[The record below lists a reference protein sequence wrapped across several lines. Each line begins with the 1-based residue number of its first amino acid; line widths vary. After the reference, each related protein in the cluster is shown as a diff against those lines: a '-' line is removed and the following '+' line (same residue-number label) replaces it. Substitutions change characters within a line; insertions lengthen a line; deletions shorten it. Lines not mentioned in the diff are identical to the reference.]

1 MSAPLR
7 KFGLLLLLPL
17 AALAFFLGAYFF
29 FYGGGYDAPPALDI
43 AFEGIVQP
51 TSSQLS
57 FSEVPQIHEGTLII
71 DGAHRNDFTE
81 GEISALLAKITSR
94 GYSVQIMG
102 EATRFGSFRRLNS
115 NERVRLLEQK
125 LRQAGSLVVIL
136 PIEPYLP
143 EEADLVEKFIA
154 KGGRLLLIGDPTRNH
169 LINSL
174 AERFGITFQPD
185 YLYNI
190 IEYDLNYQNI
200 FVRDFRPD
208 LLTQGLNQ
216 IAFYTTGSLKSS
228 GPGLAYT
235 DGNTRSTLVER
246 IEPFFPIVKGGNGQV
261 LAIGDL
267 TFLVPPQ
274 DSILDNDRLISNIA
288 DFLTTGQRRFDL
300 SDFPYFFQDEVE
312 ILLGSSALIGQ
323 GTAAKALLTGFQRN
337 SRIVGAE
344 DITQDT
350 VYLGLYQH
358 ASDVAQYLEVAG
370 IRVGDS
376 LRSPFILDLDKEDT
390 GLMLLH
396 QGVDRKVLVI
406 LGDSEDSII
415 NVVEQLASGEF
426 QAGLVSDFVGV
437 YRTP

>member
-29 FYGGGYDAPPALDI
+29 FYRGGYDAPPAVDI
-43 AFEGIVQP
+43 PFERIVLP
-51 TSSQLS
+51 TSSQEG
-57 FSEVPQIHEGTLII
+57 FSEVPQIQEGTLII

-81 GEISALLAKITSR
+81 GEISALLAKIASR
-94 GYSVQIMG
+94 GYSIELMG
-102 EATRFGSFRRLNS
+102 ESAGFRGFRRLGS
-115 NERVRLLEQK
+115 NERSELLEQK
-125 LRQAGSLVVIL
+125 LRQADSLAVIL
-136 PIEPYLP
+136 PDEPYSP
-143 EEADLVEKFIA
+143 EEADLVEKFLA

-169 LINSL
+169 QINSL

-185 YLYNI
+185 YLYNV
-190 IEYDLNYQNI
+190 IEYDLNFQNI

-216 IAFYTTGSLKSS
+216 VAFYTTGSLKSS

-235 DGNTRSTLVER
+235 DGNTRSSLVER
-246 IEPFFPIVKGGNGQV
+246 IEPFIPMVKAGDSQV

-274 DSILDNDRLISNIA
+274 NSILDNDRLISNIA

-300 SDFPYFFQDEVE
+300 GDFPFFLHDDVE
-312 ILLGSSALIGQ
+312 ILLGSSALIDQ
-323 GTAAKALLTGFQRN
+323 GIAAKALLTGFQRN
-337 SRIVGAE
+337 SRIVGSE

-350 VYLGLYQH
+350 LYLGLYQN

-376 LRSPFILDLDKEDT
+376 LRTPFTLDLDKEDT
-390 GLMLLH
+390 GFMLYH
-396 QGVDRKVLVI
+396 QGVDRNVLVI
-406 LGDSEDSII
+406 LGDSENSIA
-415 NVVEQLASGEF
+415 NMVEQLESSEF